1 MRAQRR
7 LIGPKRPRRRYGR
20 AINLLAALVVSV
32 VLLGVLGFGYG
43 TIPALGPALDP
54 GRGAWT
60 SAAGGEPAH
69 SETLGVN
76 GLQHPVTVTF
86 TSHGVASI
94 SAATDHDMFLALGY
108 VHAQFRLSELDEER
122 RLGEGRLAQLAGPT
136 DLASDEFELRLGLL
150 RTAQQEWAQMPKASL
165 PDQALTAY
173 AQGVNDDMAQVRAS
187 GQWPAV
193 FSLPGVYPSPW
204 TPVDSLV
211 IQGVLTQEL
220 DFTSTPLDYAL
231 LERSLGA
238 ARTMAWF
245 PVIAKN
251 AQTPYD
257 PGPYPK
263 PADDPAPDNPAS
275 DSTVPDNPAPSA
287 GTAEAAATLLAQLSQ
302 LPPGQLHE
310 YPDSNAWAANGP
322 AVAGGGALLAGDPH
336 LPQTLPSVWY
346 EVALSAP
353 GFDVAGVSVPGL
365 PGVLIGHNARIAW
378 SLTDTQNQATLFYTE
393 KTRPGQYYWDG
404 KWRPMQVVH
413 YTIPVRGA
421 ATRHLTVDITVHGPI
436 MTQAGQTTSVDWMG
450 NVPSPDLQA
459 LLTVDQAA
467 SFTQFKAALASW
479 YAPTQ
484 NFVYADSAGNIGAI
498 SAGYYPQVAAAS
510 QPWLPM
516 PGTGACDIKGVI
528 PYAAEPQAYDPPGHV
543 LATANQ
549 RPVTAAYPW
558 YIGTSANFFDPGY
571 RAATIYAALR
581 SRSGPLTTS
590 SFATI
595 QTSLTDQLA
604 ARIVP
609 KILTALT
616 GASLSSPER
625 AAVSLLTTWN
635 ATMAENSA
643 AASVWWTFWGD
654 YLSDVFQPWWN
665 RAKVP
670 VHKDSAGL
678 AVSVGQFSLDEDL
691 EAWTLGDP
699 ANPAFSLPSGQP
711 RTAPQVI
718 QKAFATAVAHLAATL
733 GGAPSS
739 WAWGRLHTREF
750 PAVSGADG
758 LGYGPRAAGGDL
770 FTPDAADGGLTAT
783 TGPSWR
789 MIVTLSGAGVS
800 AEGVYPGGQSEN
812 PASPWYDDQVP
823 LWWDGQYLPVPV
835 PGRPAGSLTWTLTS
849 TLAAG
854 HG

>member
-1 MRAQRR
+1 MRAQRWR
-7 LIGPKRPRRRYGR
+7 IGPKRPRRRFGR

-60 SAAGGEPAH
+60 SAAGGEPVR
-69 SETLGVN
+69 SETLGVK
-76 GLQHPVTVTF
+76 GLRHAVTVTF
-86 TSHGVASI
+86 SSDGDASI
-94 SAATDHDMFLALGY
+94 SAASDHDMFLALGY

-165 PDQALTAY
+165 PAQALTAY

-231 LERSLGA
+231 LERSLGV
-238 ARTMAWF
+238 ARAMAWF

-263 PADDPAPDNPAS
+263 PADDPAPDNPAL
-275 DSTVPDNPAPSA
+275 DSTVSDNPVPSA

-322 AVAGGGALLAGDPH
+322 AVAGDGALLAGDPH

-365 PGVLIGHNARIAW
+365 PGVLIGHNTHIAW

-393 KTRPGQYYWDG
+393 KTRPGQYYWDD
-404 KWRPMQVVH
+404 KWRKMRVVH

-450 NVPSPDLQA
+450 NVSSPDLQA

-467 SFTQFKAALASW
+467 SFSQFKAALATW

-484 NFVYADSAGNIGAI
+484 NFVYADANGNIGAI
-498 SAGYYPQVAAAS
+498 SPGYYPQVGAGC

-516 PGTGACDIKGVI
+516 SGTGGCDVTGVI

-581 SRSGPLTTS
+581 GRSAPLTTS

-616 GASLSSPER
+616 GASLTSPER

-665 RAKVP
+665 RARVP
-670 VHKDSAGL
+670 VHKDRAGL

-691 EAWTLGDP
+691 EAWTLDDP
-699 ANPAFSLPSGQP
+699 GNPAFSLPSGQP

-758 LGYGPRAAGGDL
+758 LGYGPRSAGGDL

-789 MIVTLSGAGVS
+789 MIVTLSGAGAS

-835 PGRPAGSLTWTLTS
+835 PGRPAGPLTWTLTS
-849 TLAAG
+849 TQAAG

>member
-1 MRAQRR
+1 
-7 LIGPKRPRRRYGR
+7 
-20 AINLLAALVVSV
+20 
-32 VLLGVLGFGYG
+32 
-43 TIPALGPALDP
+43 
-54 GRGAWT
+54 
-60 SAAGGEPAH
+60 
-69 SETLGVN
+69 
-76 GLQHPVTVTF
+76 
-86 TSHGVASI
+86 
-94 SAATDHDMFLALGY
+94 
-108 VHAQFRLSELDEER
+108 
-122 RLGEGRLAQLAGPT
+122 
-136 DLASDEFELRLGLL
+136 
-150 RTAQQEWAQMPKASL
+150 
-165 PDQALTAY
+165 
-173 AQGVNDDMAQVRAS
+173 
-187 GQWPAV
+187 
-193 FSLPGVYPSPW
+193 
-204 TPVDSLV
+204 
-211 IQGVLTQEL
+211 
-220 DFTSTPLDYAL
+220 
-231 LERSLGA
+231 
-238 ARTMAWF
+238 
-245 PVIAKN
+245 
-251 AQTPYD
+251 
-257 PGPYPK
+257 
-263 PADDPAPDNPAS
+263 
-275 DSTVPDNPAPSA
+275 
-287 GTAEAAATLLAQLSQ
+287 
-302 LPPGQLHE
+302 
-310 YPDSNAWAANGP
+310 
-322 AVAGGGALLAGDPH
+322 
-336 LPQTLPSVWY
+336 
-346 EVALSAP
+346 
-353 GFDVAGVSVPGL
+353 
-365 PGVLIGHNARIAW
+365 
-378 SLTDTQNQATLFYTE
+378 
-393 KTRPGQYYWDG
+393 
-404 KWRPMQVVH
+404 VVH

-467 SFTQFKAALASW
+467 SFSQFKAALATW

-484 NFVYADSAGNIGAI
+484 NFVYADANGNIGAI
-498 SAGYYPQVAAAS
+498 SPGYYPQVGAGC

-516 PGTGACDIKGVI
+516 SGTGGCDVTGVI

-581 SRSGPLTTS
+581 GRSAPLTTS

-616 GASLSSPER
+616 GASLTSPER

-665 RAKVP
+665 RARVP
-670 VHKDSAGL
+670 VHKDRAGL

-699 ANPAFSLPSGQP
+699 GNPAFSLPSGQP

-758 LGYGPRAAGGDL
+758 LGYGPRSAGGDL

-789 MIVTLSGAGVS
+789 MIVTLSGAGAS

-835 PGRPAGSLTWTLTS
+835 PGRPAGPLTWTLTS
-849 TLAAG
+849 TQAAG